1 MIQLFLEAWS
11 VQTWNWKL
19 FYLMSAWFLLYVSY
33 KIRRLEKQ
41 SEHPIIQQLDAMHRA
56 LEAGFE
62 VRPKRFLK

>member
-1 MIQLFLEAWS
+1 
-11 VQTWNWKL
+11 
-19 FYLMSAWFLLYVSY
+19 MSAWFLLYVLYLVGKLLYISY